1 MFQTTNQ
8 EFYSAFSSICQHNT
22 YNTHSSNQVPQWSP
36 RGKWRRPFRPS
47 GVLQKDV
54 DGFVGDGQEERIRI
68 RRGGRNLH
76 RATWRC
82 ETFRMESQMY
92 VGLRWTYYG
101 YILLYAYICIT
112 YIYIYV
118 YLYDWNMD
126 ICIYI
131 YIYQLWWFGSY
142 YGNSIHGLILGLW
155 FEVDWLSIINMV
167 FYTDISLD
175 LDGFMAIT
183 QLTRMTWIV
192 IESY

>member
-22 YNTHSSNQVPQWSP
+22 YHTHSSNQVPQWSP

-92 VGLRWTYYG
+92 VGLRWVYYG
-101 YILLYAYICIT
+101 YILLYS
-112 YIYIYV
+112 YIYIYI

-131 YIYQLWWFGSY
+131 YIIIYIYINYDDLGHIMEILFMGWSWV
-142 YGNSIHGLILGLW
+142 YGLK
-155 FEVDWLSIINMV
+155 
-167 FYTDISLD
+167 
-175 LDGFMAIT
+175 
-183 QLTRMTWIV
+183 WID
-192 IESY
+192 YL